1 MFPFRKVFLALVFL
15 ILAVVMSG
23 CAAVVGVGLTISSE
37 STANDMSG
45 IVEIGEIKMKSGANV
60 AFLKAAKLSSAVF
73 EKDMTTRNAS
83 PKPTDTK
90 VNAAAADE
98 VKRSLGIPGNAASL
112 VTVRLKTYFGEINP
126 WGWSGWYYGNVTEKN
141 TLSYGQIMVVEKL
154 VNTHLSLEQGSDTLL
169 EVRGLW
175 VSDNQ
180 GDEIAGASKLAKE
193 IVSEVMKKLSVTSA
207 PSRESVTEAETKKE

>member
-126 WGWSGWYYGNVTEKN
+126 WGWSGYYYWNITEKN
-141 TLSYGQIMVVEKL
+141 TLSYLEVIGVRKL
-154 VNTHLSLEQGSDTLL
+154 VNAHFILAQGNDTLL
-169 EVRGLW
+169 EVHGLW
-175 VSDNQ
+175 VGGDNA
-180 GDEIAGASKLAKE
+180 DEIAGARQLAR
-193 IVSEVMKKLSVTSA
+193 EVANAVGKKLNSPA
-207 PSRESVTEAETKKE
+207 SRASTVEVKKE